1 MPAPLGIVPSSVLK
15 DIMED
20 TKCKDVFNKFV
31 EEHGPFDVIHFQT
44 LEGISPNVLSLKEK
58 YPNTKFLH
66 SIHDYGLFSP
76 NVKFWKFG
84 GVNCVTDNNP
94 DY

>member
-44 LEGISPNVLSLKEK
+44 LEGISPNVLSL
-58 YPNTKFLH
+58 
-66 SIHDYGLFSP
+66 
-76 NVKFWKFG
+76 
-84 GVNCVTDNNP
+84 
-94 DY
+94 